1 LRRAA
6 AGEGLDDDHAAAA
19 AGAGM
24 LWCLRFVG
32 GGAGGF
38 DGVDG
43 KYGQREPFA
52 GARDVLGTLAA
63 GEQAIVADAME
74 ARRQHMRERLGG
86 TGAASWTEPKGSYFI
101 SLDVLS
107 GCAKTVAELAPGLRR

>member
-1 LRRAA
+1 MRRAA

-32 GGAGGF
+32 GG
-38 DGVDG
+38 
-43 KYGQREPFA
+43 FA

-86 TGAASWTEPKGSYFI
+86 TGAASWTERKGSYFI